1 MDEFLATS
9 STNLKTNNFNELTL
23 VIGNE
28 SCDLDSAVSAI
39 VFAQF
44 LTWQYYKIRCKV
56 CTMAH
61 RDKVNLE
68 HKEDIFVPILN
79 VDRNDYELKTEVVYY
94 LRNNGINE
102 INLVFRDDLDLDVLL
117 AQSKSN
123 VVLVD
128 HHVLARRD
136 KFLAPYV
143 SEVIDHRPL
152 DKSGWIYKDD
162 VRSTVETVGSCCTLI
177 AQRIK
182 DLSTLLA
189 KDVDF
194 FIAYPS
200 CTQMLRATIIL
211 DTVNFSTDINKA
223 TPHDEEINLFLESL
237 MEPGDFKADRQ
248 REHDS
253 LIAAR
258 KNVANLTP
266 AQLLKKDVKIVGDV
280 YIPSFPILVKEF
292 LNRPG
297 ALQAVSETLLRNHC
311 TVALLLGMD
320 LTEGLQRDTALYS
333 PGAPEKAAQLSKYL
347 ENATNP
353 SLGLSREQLTIAS
366 DCKYYWQLNLSAS
379 RKQYIPTVNT
389 FTANK

>member
-1 MDEFLATS
+1 MDEFFSTTL
-9 STNLKTNNFNELTL
+9 TNLHSNNYNDLTL

-28 SCDLDSAVSAI
+28 SCDLDSAVSAL
-39 VFAQF
+39 VFANF
-44 LTWQYYKIRCKV
+44 LTWQYNQIRCKV
-56 CTMAH
+56 CTKAH
-61 RDKVNLE
+61 RGEVDLPM
-68 HKEDIFVPILN
+68 KEDIFVPVLN
-79 VDRNDYELKTEVVYY
+79 VDRCDYELKTEVVYY
-94 LRNNGINE
+94 FRSKGIKDSD
-102 INLVFRDDLDLDVLL
+102 LVFRDDYDLEALVNN
-117 AQSKSN
+117 SKSK

-128 HHVLARRD
+128 HHVLAKRD
-136 KFLAPYV
+136 RFLAPFV
-143 SEVIDHRPL
+143 TEIIDHRPM
-152 DKSGWIYKDD
+152 DKSEWLYKKD
-162 VRSTVETVGSCCTLI
+162 VRSTIETVGSCCTLI

-182 DLSTLLA
+182 DLSVLVA

-194 FIAYPS
+194 FNAYPV
-200 CTQMLRATIIL
+200 CTEMLRATIIL
-211 DTVNFSTDINKA
+211 DTVNFSTDLNKA
-223 TPHDEEINLFLESL
+223 TPHDKDIVQFLESL
-237 MEPGDFKADRQ
+237 MKPRDLEADRQ

-297 ALQAVSETLLRNHC
+297 ALDAVSEALQKNNC
-311 TVALLLGMD
+311 SVALLLGMD

-333 PGAPEKAAQLSKYL
+333 PKTPEKAVKLSKYL
-347 ENATNP
+347 EEATNP
-353 SLGLSREQLTIAS
+353 SLGLSREQLSGAK
-366 DCKYYWQLNLSAS
+366 DCSYYWQLNLSAS